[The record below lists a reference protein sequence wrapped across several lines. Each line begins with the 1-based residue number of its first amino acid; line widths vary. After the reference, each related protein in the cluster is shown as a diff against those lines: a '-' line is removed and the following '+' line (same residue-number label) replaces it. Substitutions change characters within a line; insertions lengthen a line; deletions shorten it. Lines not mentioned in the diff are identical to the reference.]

1 MTSTISVENQ
11 IDRLYKTYDKIE
23 EMEASLV
30 SAKAKRR
37 SILAEKVSGDNIYKA
52 LIYFDKLYDPMDEAE
67 RREFLS
73 QLIEAVEIYAERKPN
88 GQWLKSI
95 EFKLP
100 IIPHDMEISL
110 DNGSHVET
118 VVLMSKVNTVKS
130 DLPLKKFFNTSGL
143 LYKEMQL
150 KDKLPTMSEEEQLQL
165 LATNGMLV
173 KRPLV
178 VNDDTVLVGFKE
190 TEWSEK
196 LKWYPRY
203 LSSLG
208 E

>member
-1 MTSTISVENQ
+1 MPLFISLWNNARKVF
-11 IDRLYKTYDKIE
+11 LLLIE
-23 EMEASLV
+23 TALHMEASLV

-37 SILAEKVSGDNIYKA
+37 SILAEKVSGENIYKA

-118 VVLMSKVNTVKS
+118 VCLLVTQNAKAKQHVNVGI
-130 DLPLKKFFNTSGL
+130 DA
-143 LYKEMQL
+143 
-150 KDKLPTMSEEEQLQL
+150 EEYYRIK
-165 LATNGMLV
+165 N
-173 KRPLV
+173 
-178 VNDDTVLVGFKE
+178 
-190 TEWSEK
+190 S
-196 LKWYPRY
+196 
-203 LSSLG
+203 
-208 E
+208 